1 MHSAMQATREHCN
14 ANIYLQSGCEL
25 ASIQK
30 DYVAENQECLT
41 TATLEMQKYW
51 EKSFVNENSAG
62 GLC

>member
-14 ANIYLQSGCEL
+14 ANIYLQSACEL

-30 DYVAENQECLT
+30 DYVAKNQECLT

-51 EKSFVNENSAG
+51 EKSVYEKSSG